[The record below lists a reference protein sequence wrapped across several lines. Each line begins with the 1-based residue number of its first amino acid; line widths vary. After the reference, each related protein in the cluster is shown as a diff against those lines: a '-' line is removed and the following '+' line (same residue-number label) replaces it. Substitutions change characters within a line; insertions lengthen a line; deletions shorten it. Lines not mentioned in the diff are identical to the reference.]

1 MAPAGSWRVGRFHVA
16 TLLTTLGTAC
26 LLAGGTLVTTGLAS
40 VSGAAT
46 TTLSFSTTAAGV
58 TCNNANPSDPICS
71 GLAGGDVLNVTGT
84 GFAPGAEASIEQCN
98 SDPAQPVILFLGND
112 VPVSCSPI
120 KITTIGSTKKTKGDL
135 SGPITLTAGTVG
147 PPVNGQTP
155 TCTQI
160 SPTTSVITNC
170 STSGSGATDAA
181 LYPCPPT
188 DAQQAAGDTCV
199 VAIGDINGDRAIG
212 TILFG
217 SETLPTST
225 TTPSSTSSTTS
236 TTSTSTTSTTTP
248 TTTTST
254 TSTTTT
260 STTSTT
266 STTTPTTTTSTTP
279 TSTTSTTTP
288 TTSFTTTQVS
298 ATSVT
303 LGSSGSV
310 SDNVTVQGNA
320 TYGAPVGSVAFYV
333 CQTGTSQTLDPG
345 ACPVTVGDH
354 LSSTRVAPGAGDAST
369 ASSSTFDPTSAGT
382 WCFSALFTTS
392 GSYDSSADNTG
403 ANNLDPGECLLVG
416 SAASSAES
424 FVSSASVTL
433 GPAGTIND
441 FVEVDGTTV
450 AGPPTGDVAFYVC
463 QIATSQTFTPGTCPS
478 TGTPEDPAEALVGG
492 AGVASSATSNTFT
505 PTSAGTWCYSAVYGG
520 DDNYLS
526 SADNTDVSN
535 ADPDECVLVTTA
547 PSTTAST
554 VSSADVTL
562 GPTGTITDAVSVTGN
577 GAGGSPTGDVAFYLC
592 QTGTSSQT
600 LMTGSC
606 AATGT
611 PEDPGESLVGAA
623 ADASSA
629 TSAPATPTAAGTWC
643 FSAVYGGDD
652 NYQSSAD
659 NVDAGS
665 LDPNECVLVAVAPA
679 SIAGV
684 ASPATVVLGSGSITD
699 AATVTGNAVGG
710 APTGTVD
717 FYLCGP
723 VAADAVCSSTSTAEG
738 TPTLL
743 PSGSDTSSATSGA
756 FTPSAAGYY
765 CFADVYA
772 PASGSN
778 YGASSDNV
786 SGTTDTSDCTRVVAP
801 YSFTSAASAAAAK
814 GGSFTFDITTSE
826 TGPVVIKKKGALP
839 KGLKFI
845 DDHNGSATISGI
857 PKKAGTFPVTFTAT
871 FGTGK
876 AKHIATQGF
885 TLTVVTF

>member
-1 MAPAGSWRVGRFHVA
+1 
-16 TLLTTLGTAC
+16 
-26 LLAGGTLVTTGLAS
+26 
-40 VSGAAT
+40 
-46 TTLSFSTTAAGV
+46 
-58 TCNNANPSDPICS
+58 
-71 GLAGGDVLNVTGT
+71 
-84 GFAPGAEASIEQCN
+84 
-98 SDPAQPVILFLGND
+98 
-112 VPVSCSPI
+112 
-120 KITTIGSTKKTKGDL
+120 
-135 SGPITLTAGTVG
+135 
-147 PPVNGQTP
+147 
-155 TCTQI
+155 
-160 SPTTSVITNC
+160 
-170 STSGSGATDAA
+170 
-181 LYPCPPT
+181 
-188 DAQQAAGDTCV
+188 
-199 VAIGDINGDRAIG
+199 
-212 TILFG
+212 
-217 SETLPTST
+217 
-225 TTPSSTSSTTS
+225 
-236 TTSTSTTSTTTP
+236 
-248 TTTTST
+248 
-254 TSTTTT
+254 
-260 STTSTT
+260 
-266 STTTPTTTTSTTP
+266 
-279 TSTTSTTTP
+279 
-288 TTSFTTTQVS
+288 VS

-611 PEDPGESLVGAA
+611 PEDPGESLMGAA

-786 SGTTDTSDCTRVVAP
+786 SGTTDTGDCTRVVAP

-845 DDHNGSATISGI
+845 DDHNGSAHMTGAA
-857 PKKAGTFPVTFTAT
+857 KKAGTFPVTFTAT